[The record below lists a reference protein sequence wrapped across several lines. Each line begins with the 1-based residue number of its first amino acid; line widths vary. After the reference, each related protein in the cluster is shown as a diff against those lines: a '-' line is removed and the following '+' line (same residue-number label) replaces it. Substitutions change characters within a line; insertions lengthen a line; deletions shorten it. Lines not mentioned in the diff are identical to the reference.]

1 MNIAEPNHVL
11 ERLGENGLVFD
22 FARVHPQD
30 FGRVISSYDTEVAVQ
45 VLQLLPRDTL
55 VLVVAHVSQ
64 QVATSVFESLEIE
77 ELAKLVN
84 SASTDVAS
92 RVAYRLS
99 ATQRPKL
106 LGLLNDPRRKR
117 VLSKFL
123 DLDANTV
130 GTMADKDFL
139 WFPSSM
145 SVEQVRTAFRSA
157 EDRNTLESAL
167 VLNDDESVR
176 GLLDHIGLTQ
186 AEDSDRVGN
195 FVEHTV
201 LVPAQARPHAV
212 VYFDDWHRVNR
223 LPVVDQELKPI
234 GVLRWSQLAEL
245 ADSSSV
251 EEELES
257 FSIVYEI
264 LDTMV
269 ELGRSLLTLPS
280 RR

>member
-1 MNIAEPNHVL
+1 MNIAEPNHVSKQ
-11 ERLGENGLVFD
+11 LGENGLVFD
-22 FARVHPQD
+22 FARAHPQD

-64 QVATSVFESLEIE
+64 QVATSIFESLEIE

-130 GTMADKDFL
+130 GMMADKDFL

-157 EDRNTLESAL
+157 EDRNALESAL

-195 FVEHTV
+195 CVEHTV
-201 LVPAQARPHAV
+201 LVPARARPHAV

-264 LDTMV
+264 PDTMV